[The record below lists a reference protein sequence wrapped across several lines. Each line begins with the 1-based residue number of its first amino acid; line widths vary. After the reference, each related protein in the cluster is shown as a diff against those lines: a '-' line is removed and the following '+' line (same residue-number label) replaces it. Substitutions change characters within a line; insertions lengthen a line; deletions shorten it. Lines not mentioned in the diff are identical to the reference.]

1 MPVPTHLQ
9 AYVRLGS
16 LHSPDQTEYR
26 FAIALDG
33 ASRFRIRY
41 YGELCDGLITD
52 TEAAPAKITAVEP
65 ESGREILLFDGGRH
79 GYNAMLC
86 DEYSEETLANRP
98 LQDLDDTLY
107 QIEIRAFYNI
117 DYAAE
122 REDFCDENGKIEL
135 ANGNTV
141 SFEQLQQDGMD
152 ALVIEL
158 ISPQGKRREI
168 VNEELA

>member
-1 MPVPTHLQ
+1 MPVPSHLQ
-9 AYVRLGS
+9 DYVRPGS
-16 LHSPDQTEYR
+16 LHSSDGIEYR

-33 ASRFRIRY
+33 ADCFRIRY
-41 YGELCDGLITD
+41 YGELYEGLITD
-52 TEAAPAKITAVEP
+52 TEAAPAKIVAVEP

-86 DEYSEETLANRP
+86 DEYAEKMLENRP
-98 LQDLDDTLY
+98 LQNLDDVLY

-122 REDFCDENGKIEL
+122 REDFCDESGKVKLTNGEMID
-135 ANGNTV
+135 
-141 SFEQLQQDGMD
+141 FQRLQQDGID
-152 ALVIEL
+152 ALAIVL
-158 ISPQGKRREI
+158 TNPQGERREI